1 MGAFK
6 QIVYSDFSGGLNDT
20 SAAIAISDNQLPVT
34 ENAVYSAEV
43 KALQTRNG
51 CVKVNA
57 QSFNSNVTDGFSWLV
72 GGILKRCIVM
82 DNKLYELNTEDGSTT
97 FKIAL
102 RNNAKYIYPFV
113 YYNKLYFG
121 DGSELYEW
129 GGHDFTT
136 SSPKGICK
144 KGQIVMDT
152 SGEHGKAGHFYKAL
166 FSGSESIT
174 FSTENYTKATRWED
188 VTDIEHFSSSEVR
201 EMIPFDSSKKEVVLI
216 SVLSA
221 ADASATVS
229 IVLDGVTTTFA
240 ITSGDSVPT
249 IVNKL
254 KALSISGWESVVAG
268 NAVRFTA
275 TQAGRRANGYIDPS
289 TSGVKFNI
297 ATEVEG
303 KANDCSLEHIKKCT
317 IFCVH
322 QGSFRVFAAGNP
334 EDNALYYSE
343 IGQPTYFN
351 DKINKVYPAING
363 YGKVTALG
371 NLSDALIVSYDAGWY
386 SWTGTTPL
394 QDAAWKPL
402 NIPYGCVAPKT
413 LCLTP
418 NSFTFLARSGIYEVS
433 VGILSQEA
441 VMLQGNKIIK
451 KLTENVVENVIRKIK
466 NKKNCEAAFFE
477 NVYYLSYNTD
487 GVNNDYVLAYEWDTK
502 SFTVFTGWRVNR
514 FIVDIDN
521 LYFTTKNYVLKAF
534 EGYSDIDVDTGEKK
548 AIKLHIKTKEYH
560 LGTPLMNKNLQHI
573 GFIFQQHDKL
583 ESKVYITIR
592 LGYETFN
599 ITLDTLAESL
609 YYGRE
614 WARRWGYRESIV
626 RMAEVVKQSNVFQ
639 IELKNEEIDDPI
651 TLIGIGF
658 IYDDI
663 GIIAPEILKDKELHK

>member
-20 SAAIAISDNQLPVT
+20 SAAIAIADNQLPVT

-51 CVKVNA
+51 CTKVNA
-57 QSFNSNVTDGFSWLV
+57 QSFGSNVTDGFSWLV
-72 GGILKRCIVM
+72 GGILKKCIVM
-82 DNKLYELNTEDGSTT
+82 DNKLYELNTETGATK

-102 RNNAKYIYPFV
+102 KNNAKCIYPFV

-136 SSPKGICK
+136 SSPKGSCK
-144 KGQIVMDT
+144 KGQIVMNT
-152 SGEHGKAGHFYKAL
+152 SGEHGKAGHFYEAL
-166 FSGSESIT
+166 FSN
-174 FSTENYTKATRWED
+174 TETIEFDKEDYTKTARWKD
-188 VTDIEHFSSSEVR
+188 VTDIEHFSSSVVR
-201 EMIPFDSSKKEVVLI
+201 EMVPFDSSKKEVVLI

-229 IVLDGVTTTFA
+229 IVLDGVTKTLS
-240 ITSGDSVPT
+240 ISSGDSVPT

-254 KALSISGWESVVAG
+254 KALSIEGWEAAIDG

-275 TQAGRRANGYIDPS
+275 TKSGRKANGYIDPS
-289 TSGVKFNI
+289 TSGVKFTI

-418 NSFTFLARSGIYEVS
+418 NSFTFLSRSGIYEVS

-487 GVNNDYVLAYEWDTK
+487 GINNDYVLAYEWDTK

-521 LYFTTKNYVLKAF
+521 LFFATKNYVLKAL

-548 AIKLHIKTKEYH
+548 AIKLHVKTKEYH

-573 GFIFQQHDKL
+573 GFIFQQHDKI
-583 ESKVYITIR
+583 ESKVGVTIR
-592 LGYETFN
+592 LGYENFKIKLN
-599 ITLDTLAESL
+599 TLAESL

-614 WARRWGYRESIV
+614 WSRRWGYRESIV
-626 RMAEVVKQSNVFQ
+626 RIAEVVKQSNVFQ
-639 IELKNEEIDDPI
+639 IELQNEAIDDPI

-663 GIIAPEILKDKELHK
+663 GIITPEILKDKELLK